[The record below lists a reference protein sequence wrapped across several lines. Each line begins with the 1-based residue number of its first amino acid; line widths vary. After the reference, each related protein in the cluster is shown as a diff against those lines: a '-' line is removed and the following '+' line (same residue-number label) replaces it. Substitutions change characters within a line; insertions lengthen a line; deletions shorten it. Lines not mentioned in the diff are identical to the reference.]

1 MFKKLDQMKLKKR
14 LTYGF
19 QVIIVMMITLGVVN
33 MVGLGVLYR
42 RINNFANGSATADT
56 AVKTCRIEIN
66 VAARNIREMVI
77 NTSASARDLYKQNVD
92 ANIAEIDRQM
102 KILKETGMLDDELY
116 QEFEDTI
123 LGWEEIGLEIIQK
136 IDEQKDASAYALIIN
151 KCIPALEKTIEI
163 SEKIDTVINA
173 EKDYAL
179 KICTIVAIGGL
190 ILTSTFITVAC
201 VSAMKIS
208 KKVIG
213 SVLEPLAE
221 IETVTGELTNGNL
234 HSRLEYR
241 SDDEIGHL
249 AHDLRKAIRILGSYI
264 DEIGD
269 YMEKFSSGDFTV
281 DTAVEW
287 KGDFEAIHNSFR
299 SFEGTMAD
307 TVKGIQMV
315 ANQVSAASEQVAASA
330 NDLADGATEQTGITE
345 ELSGT
350 IDDVSMN
357 VRQNAQDAK
366 EISKDVE
373 NLGTEIINS
382 NQKMQEMVASMNE
395 INDASTKISKI
406 IAAINDIANQ
416 TNLLALNASIE
427 AARAGD
433 AGRGFMVVADQ
444 VSVLAAQSAD
454 AAKESDALI
463 QASME
468 AVKKGM
474 VIANETAE
482 QLEQVLEDSKVI
494 TEQVNGV
501 AVIMENQADSMNQI
515 TAGVE
520 QINQV
525 VQTNS
530 ATSEECAAASQ
541 EMSSQAENLEN
552 LIRKFKV
559 K

>member
-1 MFKKLDQMKLKKR
+1 MLEKLDQMKLKKR

-19 QVIIVMMITLGVVN
+19 RVIIVMMITLGVVN

-42 RINNFANGSATADT
+42 RINNFANGSAAADT

-77 NTSASARDLYKQNVD
+77 NTSPSDRALYKQNVD
-92 ANIAEIDRQM
+92 ASIAEITRQM
-102 KILKETGMLDDELY
+102 ELLKATGQLEDALY
-116 QEFEDTI
+116 KEFEDTI
-123 LGWEEIGLEIIQK
+123 LGWEEVGYEIIEK
-136 IDEQKDASAYALIIN
+136 IEEEKDASAYVLIIN
-151 KCIPALEKTIEI
+151 ECIPALEKTIEI
-163 SEKIDTVINA
+163 SEKIDAVINA
-173 EKDYAL
+173 EKEYAI
-179 KICTIVAIGGL
+179 KICTIVAVGGL
-190 ILTSTFITVAC
+190 LLTSTFIAIAC
-201 VSAMKIS
+201 ISAVKIS

-213 SVLEPLAE
+213 SILEPLSA

-234 HSRLEYR
+234 HSRLDYR

-249 AHDLRKAIRILGSYI
+249 AHDLRNAIRILGSYV
-264 DEIGD
+264 DEISD
-269 YMEKFSSGDFTV
+269 YMEKFSSGDFTI

-287 KGDFEAIHNSFR
+287 KGDFEAIHSSFC

-330 NDLADGATEQTGITE
+330 NDLADGAAEQAGITE
-345 ELSGT
+345 ELSVT
-350 IDDVSMN
+350 IDDVSAN

-373 NLGTEIINS
+373 KLGTEIINS
-382 NQKMQEMVASMNE
+382 NRKMQEMVASMNE
-395 INDASTKISKI
+395 INDASAKISKI

-444 VSVLAAQSAD
+444 VSMLAAQSAD
-454 AAKESDALI
+454 AAKESDVLI

-482 QLEQVLEDSKVI
+482 QLEQVLEGSKVI

-501 AVIMENQADSMNQI
+501 ASIMENQAESMNQI
-515 TAGVE
+515 TTGVE

-530 ATSEECAAASQ
+530 ATSQECAAASQ
-541 EMSSQAENLEN
+541 EMSNQAENLED

>member
-19 QVIIVMMITLGVVN
+19 RVIIVMMIILGVVN

-42 RINNFANGSATADT
+42 RINNFANGSAAADT

-77 NTSASARDLYKQNVD
+77 NTSPSARGLYKQNVD
-92 ANIAEIDRQM
+92 ASIAEIEKQM
-102 KILKETGMLDDELY
+102 AILKATGQLDDKLY
-116 QEFEDTI
+116 QEFEKTI
-123 LGWEEIGLEIIQK
+123 LGWEEVGYEIIQK
-136 IDEQKDASAYALIIN
+136 IDEQKDASAYALIMN

-163 SEKIDTVINA
+163 SEEIDAVINA
-173 EKDYAL
+173 EKDYAI

-190 ILTSTFITVAC
+190 ALTSTFIMVAC
-201 VSAMKIS
+201 ISAVKIS
-208 KKVIG
+208 KKVID
-213 SVLEPLAE
+213 SVLEPLSA

-234 HSRLEYR
+234 HSQLEYR

-249 AHDLRKAIRILGSYI
+249 AHDLRKAIRILGSYV
-264 DEIGD
+264 DEIGA
-269 YMEKFSSGDFTV
+269 YMERFSAGDFTV

-287 KGDFEAIHNSFR
+287 RGDFEAIHSSFR

-330 NDLADGATEQTGITE
+330 NDLADGATEQAGITE
-345 ELSGT
+345 ELSVT
-350 IDDVSMN
+350 IEDVSTN

-382 NQKMQEMVASMNE
+382 NRKMQEMVTSMDE
-395 INDASTKISKI
+395 INDASAKISKI

-444 VSVLAAQSAD
+444 VSMLAAQSAD
-454 AAKESDALI
+454 AAKESNALI

-482 QLEQVLEDSKVI
+482 QLEQVLENSKVI

-515 TAGVE
+515 TAGVD

-541 EMSSQAENLEN
+541 EMSNQAENLED

>member
-1 MFKKLDQMKLKKR
+1 MFKKLDEMKLRKR

-19 QVIIVMMITLGVVN
+19 RVIIMMMITLGVVN
-33 MVGLGVLYR
+33 MVGLGTVYR
-42 RINNFANGSATADT
+42 RIVNYSNGADAAHTA
-56 AVKTCRIEIN
+56 AKTCRIEIN
-66 VAARNIREMVI
+66 VAARNVREMLLNQ
-77 NTSASARDLYKQNVD
+77 NTA
-92 ANIAEIDRQM
+92 DRQKYKAIIDTSVAELNNQM
-102 KILKETGMLDDELY
+102 AILKETNMLEDDLY
-116 QEFEDTI
+116 SSFEDTV
-123 LGWEEIGLEIIQK
+123 LGWEDVGYEII
-136 IDEQKDASAYALIIN
+136 EQIEAGNDTAAYNLIMN
-151 KCIPALEKTIEI
+151 QCVPALEETIEI
-163 SEKIDTVINA
+163 SEEIDTVINA
-173 EKDYAL
+173 EKEYAI

-190 ILTSTFITVAC
+190 ILTSMFITLAC

-208 KKVIG
+208 KRVID
-213 SVLEPLAE
+213 SVLEPLSA
-221 IETVTGELTNGNL
+221 IETVTSELTNGNL
-234 HSRLEYR
+234 HSRLDYR

-249 AHDLRKAIRILGSYI
+249 AHDLRKAIRILGSYV
-264 DEIGD
+264 DEISD
-269 YMEKFSSGDFTV
+269 YMQKFSSGDFTV
-281 DTAVEW
+281 ETLVEW
-287 KGDFEAIHNSFR
+287 KGDFEAIHSSFS

-330 NDLADGATEQTGITE
+330 NDLADGATEQAGITE
-345 ELSGT
+345 ELSVT
-350 IDDVSMN
+350 IDDVSDR
-357 VRQNAQDAK
+357 VRQNALDAK

-373 NLGTEIINS
+373 NLGSEIINS

-395 INDASTKISKI
+395 INEASAKISKI

-444 VSVLAAQSAD
+444 VSMLAAQSAD
-454 AAKESDALI
+454 AAKESNALI

-468 AVKKGM
+468 AVGKGM
-474 VIANETAE
+474 VIAKETAE
-482 QLEQVLEDSKVI
+482 QLEQVLEGSKVI

-501 AVIMENQADSMNQI
+501 AAVMENQAESMNQI

-541 EMSSQAENLEN
+541 EMSNQAENLED